1 MPCHPE
7 EEFAQG
13 PEPENPVTPT
23 KAVRNDGAENEE
35 PDAENSGTES
45 DLDEESLRKQRR
57 YLWIVFVLIAI
68 LVD

>member
-1 MPCHPE
+1 MPCRPE
-7 EEFAQG
+7 EQSAQG
-13 PEPENPVTPT
+13 PESENPVTPT

-57 YLWIVFVLIAI
+57 YL
-68 LVD
+68 